1 MTESLRVV
9 SAPQYRTGVTSAGE
23 RLARP
28 QRYSSKLSLVLPGGG
43 ARAAYQVG
51 VLAALAERLPDLEF
65 PILTGVSAGAINTIY
80 LAAHP
85 GSLGQAVAGLEAAWR
100 RLTTEQVFRVRPGS
114 LVGAAAR
121 WVLASF
127 LGRRTGPTPARGFLD
142 TQPLREFLEVT
153 IDVRGIQANIDAGRL
168 RTAALTATSINSGRS
183 VTFVQGRGDEPAWEG
198 IQHAGLRTPLGIE
211 HVMASAA
218 IPILFPAE
226 SLIGE
231 FFCDGSVGQN
241 APLAPALRL
250 GARAAFVIG
259 LKAHPRNARPVTTGQ
274 PYPSIAEV
282 SGLLLD
288 TIFLDQL
295 EADADQLARINSL
308 LAALPAQTPA
318 PLSLRP
324 VDLLLLRPRR
334 DLATLSQGLST
345 SLPRGVRRIVD
356 SMGGRRE
363 GAAEFLSYLL
373 FEPGYTSQLAELGY
387 EDVGAQ
393 WPEINR
399 FFETLERPR
408 DGGGLTQI
416 LPS

>member
-51 VLAALAERLPDLEF
+51 VLAALAERLADLEF

-121 WVLASF
+121 WLLASIF
-127 LGRRTGPTPARGFLD
+127 WRRTGPTPARGFLD
-142 TQPLREFLEVT
+142 TQPLREFLETT

-168 RTAALTATSINSGRS
+168 RTVALTATSINSGRS

-198 IQHAGLRTPLGIE
+198 IQHAGLRTPLGIA
-211 HVMASAA
+211 HIMASAA

-226 SLIGE
+226 PLIGE
-231 FFCDGSVGQN
+231 FFCDGGVGQN

-259 LKAHPRNARPVTTGQ
+259 LKAHPRNARPATTGQ
-274 PYPSIAEV
+274 SYPSIAEV

-288 TIFLDQL
+288 TIFQDQL

-308 LAALPAQTPA
+308 LTALPAETPA

-334 DLATLSQGLST
+334 DLATLSRGLST
-345 SLPRGVRRIVD
+345 SLPREVRRIVD
-356 SMGGRRE
+356 SIGGRRE

-393 WPEINR
+393 WPEIER
-399 FFETLERPR
+399 FFERLERPR
-408 DGGGLTQI
+408 GGGG
-416 LPS
+416 

>member
-1 MTESLRVV
+1 MSKSLRVV

-23 RLARP
+23 RLAKP
-28 QRYSSKLSLVLPGGG
+28 QRYSSKLALVLPGGG

-85 GSLGQAVAGLEAAWR
+85 GPLAQAVAGLQVAWQN
-100 RLTTEQVFRVRPGS
+100 LTTEQVFRVRPGS

-121 WVLASF
+121 WFLASLF
-127 LGRRTGPTPARGFLD
+127 GRGTGPTPARGILD
-142 TQPLREFLEVT
+142 TQPLREFLEAA

-168 RTAALTATSINSGRS
+168 RTAALTATAINSGRS
-183 VTFVQGRGDEPAWEG
+183 VTFVQGRSDEPAWEG
-198 IQHAGLRTPLGIE
+198 TQHAGLRTPLRLE

-226 SLIGE
+226 PLIGE
-231 FFCDGSVGQN
+231 FFCDGSVGQA
-241 APLAPALRL
+241 APLAPAIRL

-259 LKAHPRNARPVTTGQ
+259 LKTRSRDSGPLAAAR
-274 PYPSIAEV
+274 PYPSVAEV

-288 TIFLDQL
+288 TIFQDQL
-295 EADADQLARINSL
+295 EADADQLARINGL
-308 LAALPAQTPA
+308 LEALPADTPA
-318 PLSLRP
+318 PLSLKP

-334 DLATLSQGLST
+334 DLATLSRGLSA
-345 SLPRGVRRIVD
+345 SLPKQVRRIVD
-356 SMGGRRE
+356 VIGGRRE

-373 FEPGYTSQLAELGY
+373 FEPEFTSQLVELGY
-387 EDVGAQ
+387 EDLGAQ
-393 WPEINR
+393 WPEIER
-399 FFETLERPR
+399 FFAKLERPR
-408 DGGGLTQI
+408 DVT
-416 LPS
+416 P